1 MEYGYAELHEILLK
15 NRWVSEILIDKLS
28 RYFQGIDDLNKI
40 ELKMKEMQKNQEI
53 KLERFEKD
61 YLEWFLNIQ

>member
-1 MEYGYAELHEILLK
+1 M
-15 NRWVSEILIDKLS
+15 S

-40 ELKMKEMQKNQEI
+40 ELKMKEIQKNQEI